1 MAGGQKGGWLADKG
15 QGGGEGAAEASPHF
29 PRDPSL
35 SFQSFFSER
44 CLDGEMLTLWLLLPM
59 ACGAPDLANQ
69 AEKIFLHLKLLSK
82 HVGYPPHNS

>member
-44 CLDGEMLTLWLLLPM
+44 CLDGEMLMLWLLLPM
-59 ACGAPDLANQ
+59 ACGAPDLADQ
-69 AEKIFLHLKLLSK
+69 AEKIFLHLELLSK